1 MYEAPR
7 EVYEKFFVHKKK
19 YSRKKSVLFK
29 KCETIRF

>member
-7 EVYEKFFVHKKK
+7 EVYEKFLSMKKIT
-19 YSRKKSVLFK
+19 KKSVLFK